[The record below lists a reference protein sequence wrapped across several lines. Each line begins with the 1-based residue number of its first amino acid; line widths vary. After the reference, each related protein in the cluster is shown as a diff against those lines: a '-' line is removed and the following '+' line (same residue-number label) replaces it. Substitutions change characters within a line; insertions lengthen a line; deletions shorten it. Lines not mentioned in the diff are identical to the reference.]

1 MKTTDKFSFL
11 LLCLAIVAV
20 GCDENKSPA
29 TSSSG
34 TAYQQTQ
41 PSSDAAAAQTRP
53 LTAEESAEVKSQG
66 LNPEGMVVQ
75 TQPQQ
80 PQEPMALVYL
90 DQFMGSANTSIPVKI
105 ADLISIKT
113 DQLKFRFGG
122 QSYDYSGHYAILFP
136 QARKHSGSILGF
148 GGPTKA
154 KYVFIHSSG
163 LDMPMQDATVWESK
177 GGFIDVEAMG
187 HEFICS
193 GSFEMQN

>member
-1 MKTTDKFSFL
+1 MKNPAKISFL
-11 LLCLAIVAV
+11 LLGIAIVAV
-20 GCDENKSPA
+20 GCDENNTPA
-29 TSSSG
+29 TSSPG
-34 TAYQQTQ
+34 TSYQQTK
-41 PSSDAAAAQTRP
+41 PSSDTAAAQT
-53 LTAEESAEVKSQG
+53 Q
-66 LNPEGMVVQ
+66 PE
-75 TQPQQ
+75 Q

-90 DQFMGSANTSIPVKI
+90 DQFMGSANTSIPVKV

-193 GSFEMQN
+193 GSFEVQN